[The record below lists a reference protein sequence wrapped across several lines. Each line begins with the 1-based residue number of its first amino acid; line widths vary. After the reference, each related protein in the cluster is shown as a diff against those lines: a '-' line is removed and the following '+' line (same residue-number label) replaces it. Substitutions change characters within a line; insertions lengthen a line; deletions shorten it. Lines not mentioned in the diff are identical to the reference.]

1 MVFSLP
7 SSTKTFNRL
16 QQKTTRHTSIFSVN
30 GMSVEAIGQEY
41 KDCVLYGS
49 ANSIVLL
56 HLSAYTLQRIK
67 QADIY
72 EGVAVC

>member
-1 MVFSLP
+1 
-7 SSTKTFNRL
+7 
-16 QQKTTRHTSIFSVN
+16 
-30 GMSVEAIGQEY
+30 MSVEAIGQEY

-49 ANSIVLL
+49 ANSILL
-56 HLSAYTLQRIK
+56 YLSAYTLQRIK